1 MPRLHGSNARSP
13 VWNHYEKLEEKEDGS
28 WTVKCVQCGRVTSYH
43 SHKTGTASL
52 RKHVKQD
59 ESKMKDDEQKDDT
72 EALLKMLGIDAT
84 AKANCEIKD
93 TRTSTGKE

>member
-28 WTVKCVQCGRVTSYH
+28 WIVKCVHCSRVTYHH

-52 RKHVKQD
+52 RKHVKRCLENMNQNRQLLRI
-59 ESKMKDDEQKDDT
+59 DD
-72 EALLKMLGIDAT
+72 
-84 AKANCEIKD
+84 
-93 TRTSTGKE
+93 